1 MFTGVLDPDLESHLL
16 QEQLAIFHREHPIE
30 AALIE
35 RIMDALDYEKT
46 AIRGELR
53 VRGMVLAL
61 GNQLAKRSDGSVE
74 RLYGW
79 LAHFVKDGAL
89 TQKQATLFTVEIR
102 ALFS

>member
-16 QEQLAIFHREHPIE
+16 QEQLVILHRQHPIE

-35 RIMDALDYEKT
+35 RIMEVLDYEKT

-61 GNQLAKRSDGSVE
+61 GYQLGKRSDGSVD

-79 LAHFVKDGAL
+79 LSHFVKDGAL
-89 TQKQATLFTVEIR
+89 TQEQATLFNVEIR